1 MGQYEPDDSRNV
13 TLKPSAT
20 PGEPERTGPRE
31 EETHKP
37 KAETDHQAEQRNSH
51 EPKGTDL
58 PRGSE
63 TSTGAASRH
72 RS

>member
-1 MGQYEPDDSRNV
+1 MGQYEPNDSRDITSNRS
-13 TLKPSAT
+13 TT
-20 PGEPERTGPRE
+20 PGEPGRTGPRE
-31 EETHKP
+31 EETRKP
-37 KAETDHQAEQRNSH
+37 KAQDEHHDKQRSAH

-63 TSTGAASRH
+63 TATGAASRH